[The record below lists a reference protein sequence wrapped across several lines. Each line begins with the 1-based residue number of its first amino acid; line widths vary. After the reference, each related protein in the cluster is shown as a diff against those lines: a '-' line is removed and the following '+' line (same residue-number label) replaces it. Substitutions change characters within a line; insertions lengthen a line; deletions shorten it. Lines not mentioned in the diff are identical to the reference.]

1 MKVNC
6 DECKKDF
13 EMEVKVE
20 KINND
25 VERTYFVCPNCSKE
39 YTSVL
44 TNERIR
50 NEQTLMRKYVKEF
63 ENADSIGRKLLLSKK
78 IKNLS
83 EKIAKDIAWLKK
95 KYNY

>member
-20 KINND
+20 
-25 VERTYFVCPNCSKE
+25 
-39 YTSVL
+39 
-44 TNERIR
+44 RIR

-63 ENADSIGRKLLLSKK
+63 ENTDSIGRKLLLSKK

>member
-20 KINND
+20 KINTD

-44 TNERIR
+44 TNF
-50 NEQTLMRKYVKEF
+50 NEKVF
-63 ENADSIGRKLLLSKK
+63 
-78 IKNLS
+78 
-83 EKIAKDIAWLKK
+83 
-95 KYNY
+95 